1 MIIWENWFRM
11 DVSDVRCWIGGLFFF
26 CCFEQINNT
35 TIVEEEEEE
44 EEERHIIHQIRLFL
58 KEGKAEIS
66 LNGFIFC
73 LL

>member
-1 MIIWENWFRM
+1 MYVVEL
-11 DVSDVRCWIGGLFFF
+11 VVCFFC

-35 TIVEEEEEE
+35 TFVEEE

-58 KEGKAEIS
+58 KKGKAEIS